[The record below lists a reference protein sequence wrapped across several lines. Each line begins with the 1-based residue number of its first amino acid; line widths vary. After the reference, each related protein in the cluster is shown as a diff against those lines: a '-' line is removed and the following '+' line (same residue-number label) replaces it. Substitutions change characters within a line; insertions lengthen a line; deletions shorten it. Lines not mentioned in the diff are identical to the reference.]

1 MTELISRAA
10 ERFAE
15 DHTTPPTGQLAE
27 IAAWTGEHTA
37 WPGMMSGIVEARLL
51 EALIVVGGATRVL
64 EIGTFTGFGALLM
77 AGAVGPGGRVTT
89 LEVDPEMAQTARRHF
104 AASPV
109 GDRIELVL
117 GDALDSL
124 AALEGPFDLVWIDA
138 RKSDYPAYYDAVI
151 DKLSPRGII
160 VADNLFRDGAVLA
173 AGDGDAG
180 SGSGSDEGTR
190 AMREFARRV
199 QEDDRVDNAL
209 LTIGDG
215 VMIAWR
221 RPE

>member
-1 MTELISRAA
+1 MTELISAAA

-15 DHTTPPTGQLAE
+15 AHTTPPTGQLAE
-27 IAAWTGEHTA
+27 IAAWTREHTS
-37 WPGMMSGIVEARLL
+37 WPGMMSGTAEARLL

-64 EIGTFTGFGALLM
+64 EIGTFTGFGTLLM
-77 AGAVGPGGRVTT
+77 AAAMPRQGRVTT
-89 LEVDPEMAQTARRHF
+89 LEVDPDMAQTARRHF

-109 GDRIELVL
+109 GDRIELIL

-124 AALEGPFDLVWIDA
+124 ATLDGPFDLVWIDA
-138 RKSDYPAYYDAVI
+138 RKSDYPSYYDAVVE
-151 DKLSPRGII
+151 KLSPRGII
-160 VADNLFRDGAVLA
+160 VADNLFRAGAVLA
-173 AGDGDAG
+173 AADGGSESDADG
-180 SGSGSDEGTR
+180 GTQ

-199 QEDDRVDNAL
+199 QQDDRVDNAL

-215 VMIAWR
+215 VMLAWR